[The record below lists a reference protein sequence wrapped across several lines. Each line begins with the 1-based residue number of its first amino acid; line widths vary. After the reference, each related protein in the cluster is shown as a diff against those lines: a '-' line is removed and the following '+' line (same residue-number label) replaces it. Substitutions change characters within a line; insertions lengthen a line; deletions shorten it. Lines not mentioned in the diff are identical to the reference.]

1 MKIGRFDRYSDGK
14 FYLAETMSTDSPY
27 WRVENGQ
34 IFYIIW
40 DVIRSVYVERKK
52 LKMKMSEK
60 EAIADNCGCYY
71 QIWRIKAR

>member
-1 MKIGRFDRYSDGK
+1 MKIGRYERYSDDN
-14 FYLAETMSTDSPY
+14 FHLAETISTDSPY

-40 DVIRSVYVERKK
+40 DVISSVYVERKK
-52 LKMKMSEK
+52 IKMKMSEQ

-71 QIWRIKAR
+71 KVLEH